1 MVRRTKIIA
10 TIGPSTSDPEILKK
24 LLQKVDAVRINLAH
38 GSWDGDESNH
48 RKTIKNIQKIA
59 RKINK
64 PISILADLK
73 GNKLRVGDFKNE
85 KINLVEGSE
94 IIVRLKDENSITT
107 SDEIH
112 INSIKIMQ
120 LIEVGDQILLDDGL
134 IQIEV
139 IGISKDASKASCKII
154 KGGELVS
161 RKGFEVKDKTL
172 KQQGLTDRDKKDLKR
187 LSACGVDWIAL
198 SFVNHESDV
207 SQAKKILDSLGSQ
220 ALVISKIERA
230 AALEQLDEII
240 NASDGIMVARGD
252 LALQVGSAHLTG
264 LQKEII
270 EKTVVGK
277 KIVIT
282 ATQMMES
289 MIHSRTPTRAEITDV
304 SNAVLDGTDA
314 VMLSAET
321 AIGEYPLETVSAMAE
336 VCEGAEQYQQT
347 LPETENT
354 LISEFNT
361 IDEAIAI
368 ASMRIAKKMNIK
380 AIIAL
385 TETGSTAIM
394 MSRLRYN
401 FPIYAFTKSKYT
413 QRRVSLCR
421 GVIPY
426 PYIPTQG
433 NAYELF
439 LEISKRM
446 LHTGEVKI
454 GDMVVLTNGTI
465 TGISGQT
472 NTLRIM
478 KITER
483 KGK

>member
-207 SQAKKILDSLGSQ
+207 TQAKEILNSLGSQ

-289 MIHSRTPTRAEITDV
+289 MIHNQTPTRAEITDV

-354 LISEFNT
+354 LISDFET

>member
-1 MVRRTKIIA
+1 
-10 TIGPSTSDPEILKK
+10 
-24 LLQKVDAVRINLAH
+24 
-38 GSWDGDESNH
+38 
-48 RKTIKNIQKIA
+48 
-59 RKINK
+59 
-64 PISILADLK
+64 
-73 GNKLRVGDFKNE
+73 
-85 KINLVEGSE
+85 
-94 IIVRLKDENSITT
+94 
-107 SDEIH
+107 
-112 INSIKIMQ
+112 
-120 LIEVGDQILLDDGL
+120 
-134 IQIEV
+134 
-139 IGISKDASKASCKII
+139 
-154 KGGELVS
+154 
-161 RKGFEVKDKTL
+161 
-172 KQQGLTDRDKKDLKR
+172 
-187 LSACGVDWIAL
+187 
-198 SFVNHESDV
+198 
-207 SQAKKILDSLGSQ
+207 
-220 ALVISKIERA
+220 
-230 AALEQLDEII
+230 
-240 NASDGIMVARGD
+240 
-252 LALQVGSAHLTG
+252 
-264 LQKEII
+264 
-270 EKTVVGK
+270 
-277 KIVIT
+277 
-282 ATQMMES
+282 
-289 MIHSRTPTRAEITDV
+289 
-304 SNAVLDGTDA
+304 DA

-354 LISEFNT
+354 LISDFET